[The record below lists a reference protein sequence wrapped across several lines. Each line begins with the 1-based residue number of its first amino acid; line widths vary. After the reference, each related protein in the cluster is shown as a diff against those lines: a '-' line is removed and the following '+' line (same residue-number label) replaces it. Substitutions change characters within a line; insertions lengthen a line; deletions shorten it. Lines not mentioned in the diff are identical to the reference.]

1 MVARQGSVH
10 STPRLYT
17 ARMDS
22 SIRDNLRHL
31 LDDIQETA
39 LQAGRPPDSVRMLAI
54 SKTFSPEAIRQ
65 AVDAGQLLF
74 GENRVQE
81 AEPKI
86 PLFRKDPVEWHLVG
100 HLQSNKARQAVEL
113 FDVIQSVDSEK
124 IARRIAR
131 FRPHENGRLGVLIQI
146 NIGEEDQKFGVQ
158 PEEAA
163 RLAETID
170 GIKNL
175 ELLGL
180 MAIPPFT
187 EDAEESRPYF
197 RRMARLFEEIN
208 RTRSAPLQELSMGM
222 SADYRVAI
230 QEGATMVRIGTALFG
245 SREG

>member
-1 MVARQGSVH
+1 MN
-10 STPRLYT
+10 
-17 ARMDS
+17 S
-22 SIRDNLRHL
+22 SIRDNLRRL
-31 LDDIQETA
+31 RDDIRETA
-39 LQAGRPPDSVRMLAI
+39 VEAGRPLDAVRLLAI
-54 SKTFSPEAIRQ
+54 SKTFSPQAIRQ

-74 GENRVQE
+74 GENRIQE

-86 PLFRKDPVEWHLVG
+86 PLFRKDRVEWHLVG

-131 FRPHENGRLGVLIQI
+131 FQPPQNGRLGVFIQV
-146 NIGEEDQKFGVQ
+146 NIGEEDQKFGLP

-163 RLAETID
+163 RLVETVD
-170 GIKNL
+170 DLGSL

-187 EDAEESRPYF
+187 ENAKESRPYF
-197 RRMARLFEEIN
+197 QRMARLLGEIN
-208 RTRSAPLQELSMGM
+208 RARSSPLLELSMGM

-230 QEGATMVRIGTALFG
+230 QEGSTMVRIGTALFG
-245 SREG
+245 SRSG